1 MSDLCD
7 YPTAKGRALGTISA
21 DGMSAMLGNDEKAQ
35 VFSDVEITSNC
46 TALILGIA
54 GTISS
59 ARGGIL
65 SLKIY
70 IYSHAPGIRAS
81 RDVQTSFQPSS
92 ILRYL
97 AYTLTAS
104 YNTAKIIP
112 QKSTSSNSIG

>member
-59 ARGGIL
+59 ARG
-65 SLKIY
+65 
-70 IYSHAPGIRAS
+70 
-81 RDVQTSFQPSS
+81 
-92 ILRYL
+92 
-97 AYTLTAS
+97 
-104 YNTAKIIP
+104 
-112 QKSTSSNSIG
+112 